1 MPTRPGLPILGP
13 GKGRRQEARARQR
26 LERALAQGREHPKRY
41 EERLGQCRAER
52 TADPLVWLHSHTEND
67 ALEHLALIDRLRL
80 ERVELSFLL
89 TTTDFDP
96 DNPLADQMPER
107 CIHQYLP
114 YEEGPGLERM
124 LDHWRPDTCIWS
136 APNLNSAVAE
146 GLGAREIPAFWAN
159 AAMPDD
165 KRHKLRWF
173 PGIARKL
180 LGHFS
185 RILAVDGRSARNLR
199 RLGVASERLEVLGQL
214 IVGAPPLECEEGER
228 ERLAGLVMTRP
239 VWMAAQATQ
248 AEEAMII
255 GAHRHISRRAHRQL
269 LILNPA
275 QAARGGD
282 LAQKLEQEGWVVALR
297 SRNQDP
303 TEDTQIFIADRQDEL
318 GLLFRLAP
326 ITFIGQTM
334 TGSQNNPI
342 DPFQVAALGSALL
355 HGPQT
360 GIFSPR
366 FSRLRNA
373 GAARE
378 ICSEKEMAMELEYL
392 LAPDKVAEMAQAA
405 WDVSTRGA
413 EVTDRVCELVHD
425 TLDARGV

>member
-1 MPTRPGLPILGP
+1 MPTRPGLSILGP
-13 GKGRRQEARARQR
+13 GKGRRQEARALQR
-26 LERALAQGREHPKRY
+26 LERALAQGREHPRRY
-41 EERLGQCRAER
+41 GERLGQGNAER
-52 TADPLVWLHSHTEND
+52 MKGPLIWLHSHTEND
-67 ALEHLALIDRLRL
+67 ALELLALIDRLRL
-80 ERVELSFLL
+80 ERVELNFLL

-96 DNPLADQMPER
+96 DTPLAGQMPER

-114 YEEGPGLERM
+114 YEEGPGLGNM
-124 LDHWRPDTCIWS
+124 LDHWRPDICIWS
-136 APNLNSAVAE
+136 APDLNSAVIEA
-146 GLGAREIPAFWAN
+146 LGAREIPAFWVN
-159 AAMPDD
+159 ATMPDD

-173 PGIARKL
+173 PGAARKL

-185 RILAVDGRSARNLR
+185 RILVVDGRSVRNLR
-199 RLGVASERLEVLGQL
+199 RLGVVSEQMEVLGRL
-214 IVGAPPLECEEGER
+214 MVGAPPLECVESER
-228 ERLAGLVMTRP
+228 ERLAGLLMTRP

-275 QAARGGD
+275 LAAHGGELAAR
-282 LAQKLEQEGWVVALR
+282 LEQEGWVVALR
-297 SRNQDP
+297 SKDQEP
-303 TEDTQIFIADRQDEL
+303 TEDTQIFVADREDEL

-326 ITFIGQTM
+326 ITYIGQTM
-334 TGSQNNPI
+334 AGSQSNPV
-342 DPFQVAALGSALL
+342 DPFQAAALGSAVL

-360 GIFSPR
+360 GVFSPR
-366 FSRLRNA
+366 FARLRNA

-378 ICSEKEMAMELEYL
+378 ICSEKELAMELEYL

-405 WDVSTRGA
+405 WDVSTKGA

-425 TLDARGV
+425 MLDARGI